1 MLQGRTGIQ
10 ELSRAL
16 RAGARGLFRSLQPAG
31 GRAGSRDTWP
41 FLQRLL
47 EVLPVSGSAG
57 HPGNAR
63 PTSLPTVTHSVAAHP
78 HLTRWPCRGVP
89 SQAML
94 TGCSLTCIITRGGQ
108 NTCTA
113 KRTLVMRARSDQ
125 GKGRVPDPSEHQSWE
140 RPGSGGCSKF
150 RPRRH
155 SSCEWACCGQACAAW
170 CGGCPGRPELVRR
183 PVRLWCP
190 LETSYTCWVCRGTS
204 LFSGASR

>member
-16 RAGARGLFRSLQPAG
+16 RAGARGLFRSPQPAG
-31 GRAGSRDTWP
+31 GGAGSRDTWP

-113 KRTLVMRARSDQ
+113 QRTLVMRARSDQ
-125 GKGRVPDPSEHQSWE
+125 GKGGSQIPQSTRVGKDQDVGAVLSPDPGDTAAVNQHVVDRCAPPGVVDVLGDLSW
-140 RPGSGGCSKF
+140 SGD
-150 RPRRH
+150 
-155 SSCEWACCGQACAAW
+155 Q
-170 CGGCPGRPELVRR
+170 
-183 PVRLWCP
+183 
-190 LETSYTCWVCRGTS
+190 
-204 LFSGASR
+204 